1 MRCLRYWSRGGDGM
15 VDVGQVWTEA
25 RDKVTGLLGIVSTEM
40 EGDGCDGSCL
50 QIGVGARLASVPAG
64 ASRDVERLAR
74 RTTAARRGTRK
85 VDDVDPELEQRVVMM
100 QQGCVFATA
109 SC

>member
-1 MRCLRYWSRGGDGM
+1 M

-25 RDKVTGLLGIVSTEM
+25 RNNVTELSRLVSTVM
-40 EGDGCDGSCL
+40 EGDGCDGGYL
-50 QIGVGARLASVPAG
+50 QAGVGARLASVPAG

-100 QQGCVFATA
+100 QQGCMFATA